1 VLSVACQ
8 VLRIAEER
16 RSLDC
21 KLELRPLVQLADDHG
36 YRLESPTPRSAGDGP
51 AYVTLHL
58 PAWRDAV
65 FYLTPD
71 RMNFR
76 VGQGRAA
83 VARKLIS
90 LGGEQVQYGIGS
102 SHPPEV
108 RFWHCTADGIV
119 VCREALAS
127 VAATRGP
134 VPG

>member
-1 VLSVACQ
+1 MLSVACQ

-16 RSLDC
+16 RSLGC
-21 KLELRPLVQLADDHG
+21 KLELRPLMQLADDHG
-36 YRLESPTPRSAGDGP
+36 YRLESPRPRRGGDGP

-65 FYLTPD
+65 FYMMPD

-76 VGQGRAA
+76 AGQGRAA
-83 VARKLIS
+83 VARKLTN
-90 LGGEQVQYGIGS
+90 LGGEQVEYEAGS

-108 RFWHCTADGIV
+108 RFWHCTEDGIAA
-119 VCREALAS
+119 CGEAMAAA
-127 VAATRGP
+127 AATTGP